1 MHCRDYLLDFRE
13 PPDTSST
20 SKIGKNDEKSIE
32 KNEKK
37 EKKTKGMSDS
47 RIRKWK
53 KLFGQQIA
61 NDENLL
67 NYFSVSVSYFSDQV
81 LNRS

>member
-1 MHCRDYLLDFRE
+1 MYFRDYLLDFWT
-13 PPDTSST
+13 PPNTSSA
-20 SKIGKNDEKSIE
+20 SKIGKNDDKTSEKP
-32 KNEKK
+32 EKK

-67 NYFSVSVSYFSDQV
+67 NYYSVSFNFQAIKFQ
-81 LNRS
+81 LI